1 MDIAKITDAFRTN
14 IIEELGLEI
23 LPDEQKLRL
32 LDKMA
37 SLVETRLMI
46 RVGEKLSETERAEFS
61 NLMTEGDSEKIF
73 AWLAG
78 GHGINVEEWLLEEV
92 GRLKSE
98 LREQAKIVE

>member
-46 RVGEKLSETERAEFS
+46 RVGEKLSEAERAELS

-73 AWLAG
+73 AWLTVR
-78 GHGINVEEWLLEEV
+78 GINVEEWLLEEV

-98 LREQAKIVE
+98 LQEQTQAVD

>member
-73 AWLAG
+73 AWLAS
-78 GHGINVEEWLLEEV
+78 HGINVEEWLLEEV
-92 GRLKSE
+92 GHLKSE
-98 LREQAKIVE
+98 LREQAKTVE

>member
-14 IIEELGLEI
+14 IIEELGLES

-46 RVGEKLSETERAEFS
+46 RVGEKLSEAERAEFS

-73 AWLAG
+73 AWLTVR
-78 GHGINVEEWLLEEV
+78 GINVEEWLLEEV

-98 LREQAKIVE
+98 LQEQTQAVD

>member
-1 MDIAKITDAFRTN
+1 MDITKITDAFRTN

-37 SLVETRLMI
+37 SLAETRLMI
-46 RVGEKLSETERAEFS
+46 RVGEKLSEAERAEFS

-78 GHGINVEEWLLEEV
+78 HGINVEEWLLEEV
-92 GRLKSE
+92 ARLKSE
-98 LREQAKIVE
+98 LQEQAKAVD

>member
-61 NLMTEGDSEKIF
+61 DLMTKGDSEKIF
-73 AWLAG
+73 AWLA

-98 LREQAKIVE
+98 LREQAKTVE